1 MAFFKSTYN
10 ILVRPDMD
18 EVFNENDMNNP
29 NSLGVPP
36 KKDWDY
42 ARELQ
47 IEDVDIWEVLY
58 ERGGGHGVYA
68 SWSPYA
74 EFYMIRTGFVSDIIG
89 VGIETYYGPTAEKQ
103 VYKRA
108 TELGMHLVLNEI
120 WVEPENMWLY
130 QKLEEPKKLIL
141 P

>member
-1 MAFFKSTYN
+1 MRFKSTQN
-10 ILVRPDMD
+10 IFKDFG
-18 EVFNENDMNNP
+18 EVFEQSWMDSNKVGM
-29 NSLGVPP
+29 PP
-36 KKDWDY
+36 KKEWDY
-42 ARELQ
+42 SRQLQ

-108 TELGMHLVLNEI
+108 TELGMDLVLNQI
-120 WVEPENMWLY
+120 WVEPEDMWLY
-130 QKLEEPKKLIL
+130 QKPEEPKKLIL